1 MMHPYHKYVVLFDRD
16 LDFMVS
22 ESLEGNV
29 LDSENFVKRIE
40 FDITQLKKK
49 NKLSEV
55 ELRENDLRI
64 AKKILSE
71 SKHKLEL
78 WYSKQVTRITEE
90 QKEALFDNK
99 IVS

>member
-99 IVS
+99 TVS

>member
-1 MMHPYHKYVVLFDRD
+1 MHPYHKYVVLFDRD

-40 FDITQLKKK
+40 FDIVQLKKK

-99 IVS
+99 TVS

>member
-1 MMHPYHKYVVLFDRD
+1 MMHPYHKYIVLFDRD

-40 FDITQLKKK
+40 FDVAQLKKK
-49 NKLSEV
+49 NKLSEA

-99 IVS
+99 TVS

>member
-1 MMHPYHKYVVLFDRD
+1 MHPYHKYVVLFDRD

>member
-1 MMHPYHKYVVLFDRD
+1 MHPYHKYVVLFDRD

-99 IVS
+99 TVS

>member
-1 MMHPYHKYVVLFDRD
+1 MHPYHKYVVLFDRD

-40 FDITQLKKK
+40 FDLAQLKKK
-49 NKLSEV
+49 NKLSDAEW
-55 ELRENDLRI
+55 RENDLRI

-78 WYSKQVTRITEE
+78 WHSKQVTRITED
-90 QKEALFDNK
+90 QKETLFGNK